1 MGFGGRIARSA
12 LPLFAVLALFVPAGA
27 AAQGSTP
34 PETTITGGPPDGSVW
49 GPSGWPT
56 TYESGSGTY
65 YLDFF
70 LFTSDQPGRG
80 SFECRTQVPANPGT
94 WSAWES
100 CGEDGSGDDGIY
112 YWEDF
117 SESGPARFSVRAV
130 AGGEP
135 DPSPAERSFT
145 IDVDPPEMTITG
157 GPQEGELRTVMAVFE
172 DDPFTFEASEPDVVV
187 ECVFS
192 TIPFDAGLET
202 TWVFYPCGSPL
213 DAPLPHSF
221 PFPDPYTAVFGEGPV
236 YFLVRATDELG
247 NVGTPAERGFR
258 VDNDGPRTGFH
269 SEPSGPTS
277 DNTPTF
283 DWFVEDPR
291 ATVRCR
297 IDERPFRLC
306 PSPATY
312 GPLPDGH
319 HAFQLRAVDPAG
331 NIHRTEL
338 VAVLVDTRVAG
349 PEVQLPADQPQGAP
363 TVVGKAGARERTNA
377 RMRAV
382 VKVDG
387 ESYRM
392 QSRKAAIPAK
402 QRRTLKAVPVSA
414 AVGRK
419 LEAALSS
426 GERAS
431 VRTVTRFTDRL
442 GNSAKRTRH
451 ARLRL
456 R

>member
-1 MGFGGRIARSA
+1 MSFGGRIARSA
-12 LPLFAVLALFVPAGA
+12 LPLSAVLALFVPAGA

-49 GPSGWPT
+49 GPGGWPT
-56 TYESGSGTY
+56 TYESASGTVAY
-65 YLDFF
+65 NLDYF
-70 LFTSDQPGRG
+70 LFTSDDSDA

-94 WSAWES
+94 WTAWGS
-100 CGEDGSGDDGIY
+100 CGEPGGDGIY
-112 YWEDF
+112 TWEAF
-117 SESGPARFSVRAV
+117 SGSGPARFSVRAV
-130 AGGEP
+130 ADGEP

-145 IDVDPPEMTITG
+145 IDVDPPETTITG
-157 GPQEGELRTVMAVFE
+157 GPQEGELRAVMAVFE
-172 DDPFTFEASEPDVVV
+172 DDPFTFQANEPNVVL

-192 TIPFDAGLET
+192 TIPFDAELDLS
-202 TWVFYPCGSPL
+202 WIFYPCGSPL

-236 YFLVRATDELG
+236 YFLVRATDEVG
-247 NVGTPAERGFR
+247 NVGTPAMRAIR
-258 VDNDGPRTGFH
+258 VDNDGPTTGFH
-269 SEPSGPTS
+269 SEPSGPIS
-277 DNTPTF
+277 DDTPTF
-283 DWFVEDPR
+283 DWFVDDPR
-291 ATVRCR
+291 AAVRCR
-297 IDERPFRLC
+297 IDERPFRRC

-331 NIHRTEL
+331 NTSTTEL

-349 PEVQLPADQPQGAP
+349 PEVQLPSDQPQGAP
-363 TVVGKAGARERTNA
+363 AVVGKAGARERTNA

-392 QSRKAAIPAK
+392 QSRKAAIPGK
-402 QRRTLKAVPVSA
+402 QRRALKAVPVSA

-419 LEAALSS
+419 LQAALSS